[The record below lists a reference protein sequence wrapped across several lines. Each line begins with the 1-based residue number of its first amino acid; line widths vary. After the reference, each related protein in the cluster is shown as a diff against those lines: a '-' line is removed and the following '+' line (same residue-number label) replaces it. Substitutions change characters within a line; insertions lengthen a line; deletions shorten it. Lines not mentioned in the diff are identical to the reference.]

1 MSKQSPNN
9 LKATIDKMVR
19 ESIQRILP
27 EVMNE
32 VLLRTL
38 ANANVVQEQRQP
50 ASRRQVPQGPSKAAQ
65 RAQQLAGVDRGRS
78 LRDVL
83 QAEESGVDFYERAEK
98 MMSGR
103 QVPPVPRQN
112 FAPQPIHE
120 QHDYE
125 FDFDDDE
132 QADPRE
138 SLREQVIAQRISQLP
153 PQLQALAEDT
163 FNHAMDDDVVGE
175 MWGDDEMAPD
185 LDGFAGDS
193 DMVQPKAP
201 PLNIERA
208 ARVAGVDFSR
218 AQKLMQIT
226 EKKTKVN
233 AADKLAEAQWKQEQ
247 LERYRESLNRKA

>member
-50 ASRRQVPQGPSKAAQ
+50 APRRQPSPPGPSKAAQ

-83 QAEESGVDFYERAEK
+83 QAEESGTDFYERAER
-98 MMSGR
+98 MMEGR
-103 QVPPVPRQN
+103 QPRRAP
-112 FAPQPIHE
+112 APQPVQQH
-120 QHDYE
+120 HDYE
-125 FDFDDDE
+125 FDFDDDDE
-132 QADPRE
+132 QPDPRE

-208 ARVAGVDFSR
+208 ARIAGVDFSR